1 MDERHPR
8 ADWQVKQKPVVKK
21 DISYHQIGPTL
32 QTMSLFDGVKVKV
45 EYVVDSPQNSANS
58 KTQVWS
64 LMMFS
69 FVIGSRLCLNCIE
82 APPDGVFVP

>member
-64 LMMFS
+64 QKIFFDLIHCKS
-69 FVIGSRLCLNCIE
+69 ASVGSIVDE
-82 APPDGVFVP
+82 KTDQ

>member
-21 DISYHQIGPTL
+21 DISYHQIAPTL

-64 LMMFS
+64 LKRFS
-69 FVIGSRLCLNCIE
+69 LI
-82 APPDGVFVP
+82 